1 MTLAARRNDLA
12 ATSRRNAEVLVAMG
26 MSGRLTRRWSEANE
40 TYLAG
45 NQRASDI
52 AGGLGAVAKVLRMM
66 LQSAVLAVGAY
77 LVIHQEATAGII
89 IAGSILSARALAPV
103 DLAIAHWKGFV
114 AARQSWHRLAKLLQ
128 QIPAAN
134 EQTLLQAPSKRL
146 SVEAVS
152 IVPPGDQRVIVQDV
166 NFAAEAGTGI
176 GVIGPSGSGKS
187 SLVRA
192 LVGVWM
198 PARGKVRLDGA
209 ALDQWSSD
217 VLGRHI
223 GYLPQDVELF
233 AGTVAQNICRFDPE
247 AKSEAIIAAAK
258 EAGVHEMIIKM
269 REGYDTQIG
278 EQGTALSAGQ
288 AQRVALAR
296 ALYGNPFLIVLD
308 EPNSNLDSEG
318 DEALTPC
325 GARRAR
331 ARRHRGRGGA
341 PADRHRGGRPV
352 AGVEGRPHAG
362 VRAEGNRARP
372 GAAAR
377 SAPDADQDRVRSG
390 SCEKIMTAEL
400 KGAHR
405 SIRGHLI
412 FGLTLILVLAV
423 GFGGWASTAQ
433 ISGALIAPGSVV
445 VDSNVKKVQ
454 HPTGGVVG
462 EVRVRDGDIVK
473 AGDIVVRLDE
483 TVVKASLAIVVK
495 TLNGLWARAARLEA
509 EQRGLD
515 QIKFPPMLTDRAD
528 DPDVRD
534 ILASETKLFE
544 VRVFGRAGQKSQ
556 LRERVLQL
564 NEEISGLTAQEQAK
578 EKEVALVEKELIGV
592 RQLYEQRLIQLSRLT
607 VLERDLARL
616 SGERAQYIASRAQA
630 KGKITETELQ
640 IIQVDKDV
648 VSEVS
653 KDLRET
659 NDKIGEFVERKVT
672 AEDQLR
678 RIDIRAPQDGVV
690 LQSTVHTVGGVIT
703 AGDAIMM
710 VVPRADDLSV
720 EAKVNPQDI
729 DKLQIGQK
737 TLLRLSA
744 FNQRTTPELNGVVT
758 RVSADVTTDQRTGQ
772 SYYTIRVSLPPAEV
786 ARLGDNVKI
795 IPGMP
800 VEAFVQTGDRTM
812 FSYLMKPFSDQLM
825 RSFRER

>member
-1 MTLAARRNDLA
+1 MTN
-12 ATSRRNAEVLVAMG
+12 
-26 MSGRLTRRWSEANE
+26 
-40 TYLAG
+40 
-45 NQRASDI
+45 
-52 AGGLGAVAKVLRMM
+52 
-66 LQSAVLAVGAY
+66 
-77 LVIHQEATAGII
+77 
-89 IAGSILSARALAPV
+89 
-103 DLAIAHWKGFV
+103 
-114 AARQSWHRLAKLLQ
+114 
-128 QIPAAN
+128 
-134 EQTLLQAPSKRL
+134 
-146 SVEAVS
+146 
-152 IVPPGDQRVIVQDV
+152 
-166 NFAAEAGTGI
+166 
-176 GVIGPSGSGKS
+176 
-187 SLVRA
+187 
-192 LVGVWM
+192 
-198 PARGKVRLDGA
+198 
-209 ALDQWSSD
+209 
-217 VLGRHI
+217 
-223 GYLPQDVELF
+223 
-233 AGTVAQNICRFDPE
+233 
-247 AKSEAIIAAAK
+247 
-258 EAGVHEMIIKM
+258 
-269 REGYDTQIG
+269 
-278 EQGTALSAGQ
+278 
-288 AQRVALAR
+288 
-296 ALYGNPFLIVLD
+296 
-308 EPNSNLDSEG
+308 
-318 DEALTPC
+318 
-325 GARRAR
+325 
-331 ARRHRGRGGA
+331 
-341 PADRHRGGRPV
+341 
-352 AGVEGRPHAG
+352 
-362 VRAEGNRARP
+362 
-372 GAAAR
+372 
-377 SAPDADQDRVRSG
+377 
-390 SCEKIMTAEL
+390 EL
-400 KGAHR
+400 KGARR
-405 SIRGHLI
+405 SIRAHLI
-412 FGLTLILVLAV
+412 VGLSLMLVLAG
-423 GFGGWASTAQ
+423 GFGGWASTVQ

-515 QIKFPPMLTDRAD
+515 KINFPTMLTDQAG
-528 DPDVRD
+528 DPEVRD
-534 ILASETKLFE
+534 VMASEAKLFE
-544 VRVFGRAGQKSQ
+544 VRVNGRAGQKSQ
-556 LRERVLQL
+556 LRERVSQL
-564 NEEISGLTAQEQAK
+564 NEEIAGLSAQEQAK
-578 EKEVALVEKELIGV
+578 EKEISLVEKELVGV
-592 RQLYEQRLIQLSRLT
+592 RQLYEQRLIQISRLT
-607 VLERDLARL
+607 QLERDMARL
-616 SGERAQYIASRAQA
+616 TGERGQYIASRAQA
-630 KGKITETELQ
+630 KGRITETELQ

-710 VVPRADDLSV
+710 VVPKADDLSV

-758 RVSADVTTDQRTGQ
+758 RVSADVNTDQRTGQ

-786 ARLGDNVKI
+786 ARLGHDVKI